1 MEEPTAR
8 QSISVFDKYLT
19 VWVLLC
25 MVIGGLIGAYQPSV
39 ADALAQVSFAE
50 VNAIVAVLLWIMILP
65 MLIQIDF
72 ESIKAVRK
80 VPEAIILTTTI
91 NYLVKPF
98 TMYALAILFF
108 HVIYTEVIPDSSLR
122 DEYIAGLIL
131 LASAPCTAMVF
142 VWSALVGGDGAYTLV
157 QVAFNDLLMLPLYA
171 PICVLLIGV
180 SNIPLPWLTIIYS
193 VLLFIVAPLFLA
205 VAARYYILRIMGG
218 GEEQIKQIVDRFKPV
233 TMASLLLMLVVIFIF
248 QGQ

>member
-1 MEEPTAR
+1 MQQDKSTR
-8 QSISVFDKYLT
+8 QSISFFDKYLT
-19 VWVLLC
+19 LWVLIC
-25 MVIGGLIGAYQPSV
+25 MAIGGLIGAYQPSV
-39 ADALAQVSFAE
+39 PDALAKVSFAE

-98 TMYALAILFF
+98 TMYALALLFF
-108 HVIYTEVIPDSSLR
+108 HVIYTKVIPDASLR

-142 VWSALVGGDGAYTLV
+142 VWSA
-157 QVAFNDLLMLPLYA
+157 
-171 PICVLLIGV
+171 
-180 SNIPLPWLTIIYS
+180 S
-193 VLLFIVAPLFLA
+193 
-205 VAARYYILRIMGG
+205 LRFA
-218 GEEQIKQIVDRFKPV
+218 IKHIFRIKDRRRC
-233 TMASLLLMLVVIFIF
+233 SLRL
-248 QGQ
+248 

>member
-1 MEEPTAR
+1 MGIAMYGDR
-8 QSISVFDKYLT
+8 WID
-19 VWVLLC
+19 WG
-25 MVIGGLIGAYQPSV
+25 IV

-108 HVIYTEVIPDSSLR
+108 HVIYAKVIPDSSLR

-205 VAARYYILRIMGG
+205 VTVRYYIIRIMGG
-218 GEEQIKQIVDRFKPV
+218 GEEQIKQMVGRFKPV
-233 TMASLLLMLVVIFIF
+233 TIAALLLMLVLIFIF